1 MVKYTVTVFNSCIWC
16 LFSYLVHVIA
26 SLKEE
31 KEEIKQQFICAL
43 NRFKIYNDRCTV
55 MTECLVM
62 IRYGGHKEF

>member
-1 MVKYTVTVFNSCIWC
+1 M
-16 LFSYLVHVIA
+16 VHVIA